1 MQVLYTILRTFKNA
15 INYDLSIT
23 MLMDAALSTTYC
35 ILGCE
40 ETINKLVTL
49 QNRFILMKRPSHN
62 NQL

>member
-15 INYDLSIT
+15 INYDPT
-23 MLMDAALSTTYC
+23 MLKDAALSTTLHC

-49 QNRFILMKRPSHN
+49 QNRFILMKRPSQN